1 MVKRFLAIILFFSFS
16 QLATAQNDCGESISL
31 AQDAFDAGH
40 IERIPGILHECI
52 NKFTPEQK
60 VEAYRLLTITYL
72 YMDDPFGAESSFLKL
87 LEEDPEYRILDSDPI
102 ELEYLSKQYITTP
115 IVSWSGKVGVNF
127 STVTILN
134 YNRVDSDNGITP
146 VYNTGAG
153 FNLQGGLEVHFNKVV
168 SLNTELE
175 LSSRSLVRMS
185 GLFEDNQEIQVKDQD
200 RFLMLGSLPISLRF
214 TYPGV
219 KYYPFVYAGYSPSY
233 TLSSR
238 NKEFRLPT
246 RVAGVE
252 ASVDNLTS
260 TTIFSHSLLFGIG
273 MKRRIKYN
281 YVLIDLR
288 YRLGM
293 TNMNNQQ
300 NQYNLTNPDTNK
312 TRDKIFKF
320 GTIDDDL
327 RMNGIELTVGYVW
340 PQYKPRAKNSVTLQT
355 MVTKWFSKKD
365 KGDE

>member
-1 MVKRFLAIILFFSFS
+1 MVKRFLAIILFFTFS
-16 QLATAQNDCGESISL
+16 QLAIAQNDCGESISL
-31 AQDAFDAGH
+31 AQDAFDQGH
-40 IERIPGILHECI
+40 IERIPSILHECI

-115 IVSWSGKVGVNF
+115 IVSWSGKAGVNF
-127 STVTILN
+127 STVTVLN
-134 YNRVDSDNGITP
+134 YNRVDSDNGINP

-153 FNLQGGLEVHFNKVV
+153 FILQGGLEVHFNKVV

-175 LSSRSLVRMS
+175 LSSRSLVRTS
-185 GLFEDNQEIQVKDQD
+185 ELFAGNPESQMLEHD
-200 RFLMLGSLPISLRF
+200 RLLLLGSLPISLRF

-219 KYYPFVYAGYSPSY
+219 MYYPFVYVGYSPSY

-238 NKEFRLPT
+238 TKET
-246 RVAGVE
+246 RDPSRVEGVVGNLDIESSTVDFSQSLVFGAG
-252 ASVDNLTS
+252 L
-260 TTIFSHSLLFGIG
+260 
-273 MKRRIKYN
+273 KRRFKYN
-281 YVLIDLR
+281 YLMIDLR

-293 TNMNNQQ
+293 TNMNYQQ
-300 NQYNLTNPDTNK
+300 NQYGISNT
-312 TRDKIFKF
+312 DKRNQILKF
-320 GTIDDDL
+320 GSLDDDL
-327 RMNGIELTVGYVW
+327 RWNGIELTVGYVW

-355 MVTKWFSKKD
+355 VVKKWFSKKD